1 MRAAVLALLL
11 AGCATPRTLPPP
23 VPVADAPEPRF
34 EAPPAQ
40 EPVLEA
46 ERAWL
51 QDVIA
56 RAESLDGA
64 RRVEADGQS
73 WRSDCSGFVQ
83 ACYAAGGL
91 DLDEVATGDQR
102 RAWAMWLGLE
112 ARGQL
117 VVESA
122 VQPGDLVFFDNTTDR
137 NRNGLRDDDVTHVGL
152 VAEVRASGTMVFLHY
167 MSGSVRRDALN
178 VGQPNTHR
186 DAQSDE
192 VLNAY
197 LRRGSQDPRLAG
209 ALVRGFG
216 RP

>member
-1 MRAAVLALLL
+1 MKWLLGLLL
-11 AGCATPRTLPPP
+11 LCGCATSRTLPPP
-23 VPVADAPEPRF
+23 VAVTDAPEVAS
-34 EAPPAQ
+34 APLPEGSA
-40 EPVLEA
+40 PLEA
-46 ERAWL
+46 ERQWL
-51 QDVIA
+51 EDVIA

-91 DLDEVATGDQR
+91 DLNEVATGDSH
-102 RAWAMWLGLE
+102 RAWAMWQGLE

-117 VVESA
+117 VAESA

-152 VAEVRASGTMVFLHY
+152 VAEVRASGTMLFLHY